1 MCAVWR
7 DFEALISAQ
16 HLIKAKAHS
25 AEVEQTIKYTPKNKN
40 GNIKLEHK
48 LLLHI
53 MRLIVLW
60 ENCAVCAK
68 YSCVYAKHKK
78 VQNVNYF
85 WFFLNSNFFIIFPHT
100 KHLRKL
106 NSIALTL
113 RIKKL
118 PSGAL
123 SVIADR
129 RVVS

>member
-68 YSCVYAKHKK
+68 YSCV
-78 VQNVNYF
+78 
-85 WFFLNSNFFIIFPHT
+85 P
-100 KHLRKL
+100 R
-106 NSIALTL
+106 LTQKGSKCQL
-113 RIKKL
+113 YLVFSKF
-118 PSGAL
+118 
-123 SVIADR
+123 
-129 RVVS
+129 